1 MPTPARI
8 PIPALTNIAGSALQ
22 NQTRRRQLLL
32 AAAVE
37 RFQLAEH
44 RLPKDASELVPK
56 YVTEIPGDPSA
67 PGKPL
72 TYISG
77 EGPERYRLVSKNK
90 DLTLAFPQE
99 ALR

>member
-1 MPTPARI
+1 M
-8 PIPALTNIAGSALQ
+8 Q

-44 RLPKDASELVPK
+44 HLPKDAAELVPK
-56 YVTEIPGDPSA
+56 YLTEIPGDPSA
-67 PGKPL
+67 PGQPL

-77 EGPERYRLVSKNK
+77 EGTERYRLVSKNK
-90 DLTLAFPQE
+90 VHTLAFPRE